1 MELVREAI
9 EIQKKY
15 KQHPNCENYTNNF
28 KGYYEDVIKLLPKSK
43 ATIDIGC
50 AYGTLALALS
60 LRSDKVIATDMT
72 TEYISKKMLKDNG
85 IDFVKWNVEKEKK
98 HFKADLITMTET
110 IEHLNSNPLK
120 AILNIKRCLN
130 DNGRLF
136 ISTVA
141 REIHGD
147 TTSMNTG
154 KKGLWNDLISW
165 RDIPEYTGKRVDE
178 HTYHYTQIDLV
189 SLLDEAGFEIEDVGM
204 LGSFS
209 HYIIGVKNG
218 L

>member
-1 MELVREAI
+1 MDLINKALG
-9 EIQKKY
+9 IQEKY
-15 KQHPNCENYTNNF
+15 KQHKNF
-28 KGYYEDVIKLLPKSK
+28 KVYSDNFADYYKDVLKVLPKSK
-43 ATIDIGC
+43 FTLDVGC

-60 LRSDKVIATDMT
+60 LRGDKVIATDRT
-72 TEYISKKMLKDNG
+72 KEYVNTKMLSNNN
-85 IDFVKWNVEKEKK
+85 IDFIKWNIEKQEK
-98 HFKADLITMTET
+98 HLKADLITMTET

-120 AILNIKRCLN
+120 TILNLKACLK
-130 DNGRLF
+130 DGGKLF

-141 REIHGD
+141 REIHGP

-154 KKGLWNDLISW
+154 HKGLWNDLTSW
-165 RDIPEYTGKRVDE
+165 RDIPEYRGEWKDE

-189 SLLDEAGFEIEDVGM
+189 SLLDEAGFEVEDVGM
-204 LGSFS
+204 LGKFS